1 MDPNRPKLPGVDD
14 HLVVP
19 ETSRDE
25 LVRGRHVMAMP
36 ALPPHA
42 DRHCE
47 VDYVIRAHAAEGY
60 VTSSDLLTRVGPNS
74 NFATDTSVRRAGID
88 PATGERYLEE
98 LAFEVVSEQSNR
110 DIRERAE
117 DLTNRGVRR
126 LIAIFVKP
134 GEVREWSRERNDWIT
149 LALDGVLDD
158 PTLARPVVIR
168 GLLDAATADDE
179 VIDAL
184 DAKGNRRLGRIK
196 TEMLEQG
203 LEQGLERGRKEG
215 AIETTCKLLDIPFGP
230 SERAE
235 LESLDVTAL
244 DVLLARLQTERRWP
258 R

>member
-1 MDPNRPKLPGVDD
+1 MSFPSNRPAMPGVDD
-14 HLVVP
+14 HLVAP

-25 LVRGRHVMAMP
+25 IVRGRRVVAMP

-47 VDYVIRAHAAEGY
+47 VDYVIRAHTAEGY

-117 DLTNRGVRR
+117 ELAARGVRR
-126 LIAIFVKP
+126 LIAIFVKR
-134 GEVREWSRERNDWIT
+134 GEVREWSREQSDWVT
-149 LALDGVLDD
+149 LPLDGVLDD

-168 GLLDAATADDE
+168 GLLDAGVADDE
-179 VIDAL
+179 VVDAL
-184 DAKGNRRLGRIK
+184 DAKGNPRLARLK
-196 TEMLEQG
+196 ARAA
-203 LEQGLERGRKEG
+203 EQGLERGRKEG
-215 AIETTCKLLDIPFGP
+215 AIEMACQLLDIPFGT
-230 SERAE
+230 SERAQ
-235 LESLDVTAL
+235 LESLDLAAL
-244 DVLLARLQTERRWP
+244 DALLVRLQTERRWP
-258 R
+258 S